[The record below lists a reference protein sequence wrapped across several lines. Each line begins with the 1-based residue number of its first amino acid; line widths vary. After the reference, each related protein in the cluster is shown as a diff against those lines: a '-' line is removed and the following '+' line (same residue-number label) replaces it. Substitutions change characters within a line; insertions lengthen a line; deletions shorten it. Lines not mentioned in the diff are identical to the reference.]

1 MTSTLTS
8 DADDQEDELEAL
20 AAMFPGDALTI
31 VAENEETTQ
40 IRLRV
45 VDVAPFLTVEL
56 VAWVGAHIAYPSE
69 VAPPFLVEIVA
80 TQRGGVLD
88 DARVA
93 SLRDECSSE
102 LQALFEPGQVVLWT
116 WAAALR
122 ERCAE
127 CEEAAQLV
135 AASADS
141 LAAAQP
147 APSKVVGATPP
158 RVRTAASASA
168 AAARPP
174 PAAFAQQLALADAEL
189 GITHGPKF
197 EVKRS
202 VFQAHCAGV
211 TTAAEVANVVTQ
223 LLRNPKVAR
232 ASHNMMAYRIG
243 VEPNVLS
250 DNDEDG
256 EHGAGAS
263 MSFLLAAMD
272 ATDVVVVVSR
282 WYGGTHLG
290 PQRFK
295 IIKNMAREIVQ
306 AGGYAARA

>member
-1 MTSTLTS
+1 MMTSDD
-8 DADDQEDELEAL
+8 DAHDQEDELEAL

-69 VAPPFLVEIVA
+69 VAPPFLIEIA

-282 WYGGTHLG
+282 WYGGTGWVSRSG
-290 PQRFK
+290 PYEF
-295 IIKNMAREIVQ
+295 
-306 AGGYAARA
+306 